1 MPEYECIVNPHD
13 AVGRTRSPATGRTVA
28 AIVVT
33 VIALSAL
40 ACLAFPIGQ
49 GAAPTALAAAQA
61 AHPPVRVTSAMQH
74 RLAAAR
80 PAQGVSSKRFT
91 TAEQHLAIA
100 KQALEE
106 APAEE
111 APAQEAPAEEP
122 AAEETPEEKAPEE
135 EAPAEEAPVAEPAA
149 DSAADGDAGGLAGEG
164 EKQLEDFGGELG
176 FNLEHKEDCKHK
188 LKNGKCAPH
197 LAPDVDLPPW
207 ASILL
212 ILFVSIPALAMV
224 VVWAREPVGLE
235 GLMSAYEYKTQGEEM
250 TAKM

>member
-13 AVGRTRSPATGRTVA
+13 AVGRTRSPATGRAVA
-28 AIVVT
+28 AIAVT

-80 PAQGVSSKRFT
+80 PAPGVSSKRVT

-111 APAQEAPAEEP
+111 APAEEAPTEEP

-149 DSAADGDAGGLAGEG
+149 DSAADGDAGARARRAIVFSPSCGRGMSVGCRHAMGPHAGEKG
-164 EKQLEDFGGELG
+164 PQTLCPFLLSPATCTAGG
-176 FNLEHKEDCKHK
+176 
-188 LKNGKCAPH
+188 
-197 LAPDVDLPPW
+197 
-207 ASILL
+207 
-212 ILFVSIPALAMV
+212 M
-224 VVWAREPVGLE
+224 R
-235 GLMSAYEYKTQGEEM
+235 
-250 TAKM
+250 